1 MIFQSVK
8 STLATLTIFT
18 IIIVSFSVLVVSIF
32 EHENLY
38 QKFVKSDLDGLS
50 ENITNDLVPL
60 IGDTRDVFYITT
72 VLLRLDHYENVK
84 FAAVLTPEFTPIE
97 TYIGKANIPS
107 KDIQYYF
114 NKYDLNNTPFGIS
127 TNKEELISFKYIG
140 DKHLPL
146 GYLLVVND
154 YQGPLDRSKLSLLK
168 QALPIILVVLAIV
181 IIFSL
186 WLHNKLL
193 SPLTRLSLLA
203 KKIENTKDYS
213 LRVDVEGKTEV
224 ASLSHN
230 VNSMMQAI
238 NKETQINAEYTMQ
251 LKQQQYAMEKL
262 ANFDSLTGL
271 SNRQHFMQK
280 VKKELKD
287 AEQGGNDLFL
297 IYIDLDGFKAVN
309 DTYGHDAGDKL
320 LIEVKNRLQKIIAK
334 QSFISRL
341 SGDEFLVLMDK
352 KTSYLKVKN
361 VAREVVEE
369 LNSAFLI
376 DGWKVHI
383 GASCGIASAIDADF
397 DLGDFVHHADIAMYC
412 SKDRGRGRYTF
423 FTQEMK
429 DNNKRELLIANS
441 IISAINNNEFE
452 LYYQCKLSPQE
463 KIVGFEALIRWHKGA
478 LGTVPPDEF
487 ISIAEQSGKIIPITH
502 WVLEQLCKDLPK
514 IYALFD
520 IDTVVSVNLSA
531 HDIRGE
537 GLLEFI
543 QQLFI
548 KYNVLPE
555 CIEFEVTESAY
566 LENFEQANAFFTQI
580 TNMGSTVALDD
591 FGTGYS
597 SLSYL
602 TKIPINTLK
611 IDKQFIDDVGI
622 SDDATTI
629 TKTII
634 EMAKQLNL
642 RVCCEGVETQLQ
654 ADFLIEQGC
663 YQLQGYLYS
672 KPLSIDKL
680 NTLTTHFTNNLN
692 ISTN

>member
-8 STLATLTIFT
+8 STLATLTISI

-84 FAAVLTPEFTPIE
+84 FAAVLTPEFKPIE

-107 KDIQYYF
+107 EDIDYYF
-114 NKYDLNNTPFGIS
+114 TKYDLNKTPFGIS

-140 DKHLPL
+140 DKHLPI
-146 GYLLVVND
+146 GYLLIIND

-168 QALPIILVVLAIV
+168 QALPIILVVLAIM
-181 IIFSL
+181 ILFSL

-213 LRVDVEGKTEV
+213 LRVNVEGKTEV

-238 NKETQINAEYTMQ
+238 NKETQINAEYTLQ
-251 LKQQQYAMEKL
+251 LKEQRLEMEKL
-262 ANFDSLTGL
+262 ANYDSLTGL

-280 VKKELKD
+280 VKKELED
-287 AEQGGNDLFL
+287 AEREGNNLFL

-320 LIEVKNRLQKIIAK
+320 LIEVKNRLQKIVAK
-334 QSFISRL
+334 ESFISRL
-341 SGDEFLVLMDK
+341 SGDEFLVLMDR
-352 KTSYLKVKN
+352 KTSYLSVEKIAGEIVK
-361 VAREVVEE
+361 E
-369 LNSAFLI
+369 LNAAFLI

-383 GASCGIASAIDADF
+383 GASCGIASAVDAEF
-397 DLGDFVHHADIAMYC
+397 DLGDFVHHADIAMYS
-412 SKDRGRGRYTF
+412 SKELGRGRYTF

-441 IISAINNNEFE
+441 IMSAINNNEFE
-452 LYYQCKLSPQE
+452 LYYQCKMSPDE
-463 KIVGFEALIRWHKGA
+463 KIVGFEALIRWHKGV

-514 IYALFD
+514 IYQLFD
-520 IDTVVSVNLSA
+520 MNTVVSVNLSA
-531 HDIRGE
+531 HDIRSD

-548 KYNVLPE
+548 QYNVLPR

-566 LENFEQANAFFTQI
+566 LENFAQANAFFTQI
-580 TNMGSTVALDD
+580 TNMGASVALDD

-611 IDKQFIDDVGI
+611 IDKQFIDDVGV
-622 SDDATTI
+622 SEDATTI

-672 KPLSIDKL
+672 KPLSLD
-680 NTLTTHFTNNLN
+680 NLGDLLSLECN
-692 ISTN
+692 SLEKV